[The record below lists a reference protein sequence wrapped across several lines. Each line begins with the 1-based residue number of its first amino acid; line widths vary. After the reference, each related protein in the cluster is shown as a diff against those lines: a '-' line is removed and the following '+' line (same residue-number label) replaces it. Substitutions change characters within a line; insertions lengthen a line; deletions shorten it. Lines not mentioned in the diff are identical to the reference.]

1 MNTMKYRNWMA
12 PSIAARTFF
21 DDAFGRSMP
30 SHPVKRSF
38 APLVNIRESES
49 TFTVEMAVPGM
60 TKSDI
65 RLEVKDDILVISGEH
80 KTEQNVDNEKYT
92 RREFSYASFNRSFA
106 LPETIDSD
114 AISATYENGI
124 LKVSIPKKQ
133 EVVKNK
139 ARQIEVA

>member
-1 MNTMKYRNWMA
+1 MKYRNWMA

>member
-1 MNTMKYRNWMA
+1 
-12 PSIAARTFF
+12 
-21 DDAFGRSMP
+21 
-30 SHPVKRSF
+30 
-38 APLVNIRESES
+38 
-49 TFTVEMAVPGM
+49 
-60 TKSDI
+60 
-65 RLEVKDDILVISGEH
+65 VKDDILVISGEH

-124 LKVSIPKKQ
+124 LKVSIPKKE

-139 ARQIEVA
+139 TRQIEVA